1 VKTAAIVCR
10 QTGGSWELA
19 DLELDPPRAGEVL
32 VRVAYAGLCYSDEH
46 VRKGTGQRRP
56 NVGGHEGAGI
66 IEAVGAGVTELTPGD
81 HVVFSFIPS
90 CRQCF
95 WCVNGQSYL
104 CDLGA
109 NIATGQLIDGTFRF
123 HGDGLDYGGVGC
135 LGTFSER
142 TVVSEHSCVRIDKDI
157 PLDVAALVGC
167 GVPTGW
173 GSATN
178 VAQVAPGDVVCVVGS
193 GGIGIN
199 AVQGALASGAKTV
212 IVIDP
217 LQMKIDFALELG
229 AHYGF
234 TEHAAGLEFIREHT
248 RGVMADK
255 VIQCVNVLD
264 AATTRACFD
273 ATRKGGTL
281 VLTGLSDEMSEITV
295 ELPGGILSMY
305 AKRVLG
311 SLYGGCNPR
320 NDIPRLLGLYRAGHL
335 KLDELITHRYEL
347 AEVDQGYQ
355 DLAEGKLI
363 RGLVTINPH

>member
-1 VKTAAIVCR
+1 
-10 QTGGSWELA
+10 
-19 DLELDPPRAGEVL
+19 
-32 VRVAYAGLCYSDEH
+32 
-46 VRKGTGQRRP
+46 
-56 NVGGHEGAGI
+56 
-66 IEAVGAGVTELTPGD
+66 
-81 HVVFSFIPS
+81 
-90 CRQCF
+90 
-95 WCVNGQSYL
+95 
-104 CDLGA
+104 
-109 NIATGQLIDGTFRF
+109 
-123 HGDGLDYGGVGC
+123 
-135 LGTFSER
+135 
-142 TVVSEHSCVRIDKDI
+142 
-157 PLDVAALVGC
+157 
-167 GVPTGW
+167 
-173 GSATN
+173 
-178 VAQVAPGDVVCVVGS
+178 
-193 GGIGIN
+193 
-199 AVQGALASGAKTV
+199 
-212 IVIDP
+212 
-217 LQMKIDFALELG
+217 LG